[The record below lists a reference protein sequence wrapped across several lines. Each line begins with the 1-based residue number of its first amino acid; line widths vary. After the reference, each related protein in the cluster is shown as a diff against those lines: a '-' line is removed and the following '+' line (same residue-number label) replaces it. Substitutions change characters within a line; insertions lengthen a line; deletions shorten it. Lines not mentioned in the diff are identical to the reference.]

1 MYLIII
7 LLTIKPFVRMK
18 KLILFLSAIVVLASC
33 QKKEYASFQKSSTPT
48 YAVAKK
54 QAVAAQPTTE
64 VAVVE
69 EATASI
75 VAPTEAT
82 LAADNSV
89 AVASLNTETTTAP
102 AVTESQAMTFNEQSV
117 NAEFE
122 KLNKLEQYVAA
133 HEGVTIEDV
142 KETELTENLNLD
154 TNVTNAVVAGDLPLG
169 IPAFWWGCVLGLLG
183 VLAVYLITDK
193 DKEQTKKALY
203 GCLAWTVLW
212 AVYYFVVLATF

>member
-1 MYLIII
+1 
-7 LLTIKPFVRMK
+7 MK

-69 EATASI
+69 EATSSI

-82 LAADNSV
+82 LSADNSV
-89 AVASLNTETTTAP
+89 AVASLNTETTPAP
-102 AVTESQAMTFNEQSV
+102 AVAESQVMTFNEQAV

-122 KLNKLEQYVAA
+122 KLNKLEEFVAA
-133 HEGVTIEDV
+133 NEGVTIEDV
-142 KETELTENLNLD
+142 QNTELTQDLKLD
-154 TNVTNAVVAGDLPLG
+154 TNVTNAVAAGELPLG

-212 AVYYFVVLATF
+212 VVYYVVVLATF

>member
-1 MYLIII
+1 MIII
-7 LLTIKPFVRMK
+7 LLTIKLFVRMK

-33 QKKEYASFQKSSTPT
+33 QKKEYASFQKSNNPT

-54 QAVAAQPTTE
+54 QAVAAQPSTE

-82 LAADNSV
+82 LSADNSV
-89 AVASLNTETTTAP
+89 AVASLNTETVTAP
-102 AVTESQAMTFNEQSV
+102 AVAESQAMTFNEQAV

-122 KLNKLEQYVAA
+122 KLNKLEEFIAA
-133 HEGVTIEDV
+133 NEGVTIEDV
-142 KETELTENLNLD
+142 KNTEFTQDLNLD
-154 TNVTNAVVAGDLPLG
+154 TNVTNAVAAGELPLN

-212 AVYYFVVLATF
+212 VVYVVAVGSIF

>member
-1 MYLIII
+1 
-7 LLTIKPFVRMK
+7 MK

-54 QAVAAQPTTE
+54 QAVAVQPTTE
-64 VAVVE
+64 IAVVE
-69 EATASI
+69 EATSSI
-75 VAPTEAT
+75 VAPTETA
-82 LAADNSV
+82 LSADYSV
-89 AVASLNTETTTAP
+89 AVSSLNTETTPAP
-102 AVTESQAMTFNEQSV
+102 AVAESQVMTFNEQAV

-122 KLNKLEQYVAA
+122 KLNKLEEFVAA
-133 HEGVTIEDV
+133 NEGVTIEDV
-142 KETELTENLNLD
+142 QNTELTQDLKLD
-154 TNVTNAVVAGDLPLG
+154 TNVTNAVAAGELPLG

-212 AVYYFVVLATF
+212 VVYYVVVLATF

>member
-1 MYLIII
+1 
-7 LLTIKPFVRMK
+7 MK

-33 QKKEYASFQKSSTPT
+33 QKKEYASFQKTSTPNYT
-48 YAVAKK
+48 VAKK
-54 QAVAAQPTTE
+54 QVVAAQPTTE

-75 VAPTEAT
+75 VAPTETA
-82 LAADNSV
+82 LSADNSV
-89 AVASLNTETTTAP
+89 AIASLNAETPAAP
-102 AVTESQAMTFNEQSV
+102 AVTESQVMTFNEKAV

-122 KLNKLEQYVAA
+122 KLNKLEEYVAA
-133 HEGVTIEDV
+133 HEGATIEDV
-142 KETELTENLNLD
+142 KDTELTQDLKLD

>member
-54 QAVAAQPTTE
+54 QAVATQPTTE

-69 EATASI
+69 EATVSI

-82 LAADNSV
+82 LSADNSV
-89 AVASLNTETTTAP
+89 AVASLNTETP
-102 AVTESQAMTFNEQSV
+102 AVTESQVMTFNEQAV

-122 KLNKLEQYVAA
+122 KLNKLEQYVAT

-154 TNVTNAVVAGDLPLG
+154 TNVTNAVVAGELPLG

>member
-1 MYLIII
+1 
-7 LLTIKPFVRMK
+7 MK

-64 VAVVE
+64 VAIVE
-69 EATASI
+69 EAASI

-82 LAADNSV
+82 LSADNSV

-102 AVTESQAMTFNEQSV
+102 AVTESQVMTFNEQAV

-142 KETELTENLNLD
+142 KETELTEDLKLD

>member
-1 MYLIII
+1 
-7 LLTIKPFVRMK
+7 MK

-54 QAVAAQPTTE
+54 QAAAAQPITE
-64 VAVVE
+64 TAVVE
-69 EATASI
+69 ETAISI

-82 LAADNSV
+82 LSADNS
-89 AVASLNTETTTAP
+89 ASVASLNSETTIAP
-102 AVTESQAMTFNEQSV
+102 AVTESQVMTFNEQAV

-122 KLNKLEQYVAA
+122 KLNKLEQYVAT

-154 TNVTNAVVAGDLPLG
+154 TNVTNAVIAGDLPLN

-212 AVYYFVVLATF
+212 AVYYFLVLATF